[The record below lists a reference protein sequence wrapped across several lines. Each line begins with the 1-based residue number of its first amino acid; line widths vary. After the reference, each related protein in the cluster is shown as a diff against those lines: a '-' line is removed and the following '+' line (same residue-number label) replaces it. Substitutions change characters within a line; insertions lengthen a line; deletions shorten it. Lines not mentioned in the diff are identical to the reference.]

1 MSTKRCIFHDIIKI
15 YTKKIWINFWKIEAW
30 PFQQKKKY
38 SNLKY
43 IIIQYTDLIRNG
55 RILNFVKIYLLFR
68 DYVLEFEVFYTTY
81 NSQRHI
87 VYGEWTTCLI

>member
-1 MSTKRCIFHDIIKI
+1 MATKRCIFHDIIKI

-55 RILNFVKIYLLFR
+55 HILNFVLKYTYYLGIMYWNLRF
-68 DYVLEFEVFYTTY
+68 FTP
-81 NSQRHI
+81 HI
-87 VYGEWTTCLI
+87 TPKGILYMENGPHA